1 MKGNTSF
8 HLLLAVVFAVYVT
21 AVFGQAGGNSTV
33 PASSNDTQAFVNGTN
48 GNGTWVPPPDGNATS
63 PFGNGT
69 YPPLMGGNG
78 TYPPGNGTYP
88 PPMNGNGTYP
98 PGNGT
103 YPPPMDGNETYPSGN
118 GTYPPPMN
126 GNGTYPQNNGTYM
139 YGNGTYCAPG
149 NETCYPPGNGTYPP
163 PYNGNGTY
171 CSPGNGTCYPP
182 GNGTYPPPMD
192 GNGTYC
198 SPGNGTCYPPGN
210 GTYPPPMD
218 GNGTYCPPGNEKC
231 YPPGNGTYPPPM
243 DGNGTYCSPGNG
255 TCYPPGN
262 GTYPPPYNG
271 NGTSCPLG
279 NGMCY
284 PSGNGTYPPPY
295 NGNGTYYPGNWTYY
309 PPMNG
314 DGPNPPMNGNWSYL
328 PPGPGFTGPFG
339 YPLYPVYNVEYNGM
353 SYDVT
358 WVSVYPPAQPGT
370 YAPPYPYPIW
380 SIADGSK
387 NRTWYPLPYPF
398 PCPSSGNRTEGYAPT
413 SSYPPKYP
421 QSSYPPMYSETKP
434 PLSGS
439 PPSMSGNYPSQT
451 AVPPMSGTWTASP
464 PPFNSGLPSPGY
476 SSFGPSSGAGP
487 VSSWNGPSFAPSSVG
502 PAPSGAPSSWN
513 GPSFAPSSV
522 GPASPSGAPSS
533 WSGPSFAPS
542 SVGPAPSGSPSS
554 WNGPSSV
561 PSGSPSPAPSSFDQS
576 SWNGPSSV
584 PSSVGPAPSGSPS
597 SWNVPSSVPSGSPSP
612 APSSFDQSSWNGPSS
627 VPSSV
632 GPAPSGAPSS
642 WNVPSS
648 VPSGSPSPAP
658 SSFDQSSWSG
668 PSSAPSGSP
677 SPAPSSFSP
686 SSAPD
691 SSNSSPW
698 PSATPSPPARR
709 RVRRQVMENQFNA
722 SSPTGSNKTAFP
734 YEVCSPTP
742 PGYNASGWGYPTP
755 LPATEASQHSL
766 PFPVEWFRH
775 FGIEPPHF
783 DDEISPKTI
792 FNGTSPLDGVFWPWD
807 KKNGSGNAGPP
818 FPFPRFPD
826 HPEWNVTFRGPF
838 WPEFPNMSDVE
849 SSTEKPW
856 PEFPFFPLP
865 NGNRTWPVPFSIP
878 VFWPEDP
885 QPPEIGFPW
894 DKVNGTQPPF
904 PNVPWD
910 PKNNASLPSFPH
922 FPWDPNGNGSFPEI
936 PGIPGFPGFPWD
948 PKKNETGTPGTP
960 QGPKPNVTIPGI
972 PGFPGSGGDKP
983 SGVVPSPSPSPSP
996 VVPVIDP
1003 CPVPPRKASIVFSGS
1018 ALVDP
1023 ASRVFKPSGSGQA
1036 NLAVEPFQCQ
1046 YAYTLIYWNVDLVR
1060 SSTGPNTTEGA
1071 GKPSYSLMYPLPLQ
1085 TLSASEH
1092 TVTAQAMFV
1101 AYNGRLVANVTTVA
1115 SFSIK
1120 KPLSRPLLSNL
1131 NGTVSGAVPLV
1142 LDASDTVDGIDPCYF
1157 VMFKGYAAWKKCLS
1171 LNPGSGSSV
1180 AQPVVVVF
1188 SCQNRI
1194 EKTPCPFNLT
1204 STTTVD
1210 QILSGRDVTN
1220 TTFRAFEVRRDDEE
1234 GFLYIGT
1241 DTPYF
1246 TIPVSSLRP
1255 GDYIFRVFTFRS
1267 EQESPPKSPPVNLMI
1282 ETTKYYAKV
1291 ALTING
1297 VGSTFVG
1304 GSSAYI
1310 TSNVVTN
1317 SPDLVYNWALIAG
1330 NGGEVSLAK
1339 VTKPVGKGGLKIDSS
1354 QLDDG
1359 QYTVYLTLTDSH
1371 NTTATAAT
1379 TFSVTKTLPPISSCS
1394 ISPSNGQELTTL
1406 FTVSC
1411 SDISVGSYYY
1421 SYRIK
1426 GVETGIAYPGSST
1439 QSFLLPSG
1447 FESDGYRVEV
1457 RVRSYIPGTLYI
1469 SDPYTLYVNVT
1480 AQTITDDNLS
1490 DTYVNLFSSGSSSL
1504 TVAAME
1510 SFTSKLLASNTT
1522 SEAAKNA
1529 TGQVIQALTGTI
1541 DASTET
1547 AESASSKTEALAKL
1561 LDTGAVDDSSKAN
1574 VGKGVAVLAQVL
1586 ATTGADQSTLEN
1598 LASAALGSVV
1608 SSDSDS
1614 SSGDTF
1620 TETMGY
1626 VGDALSNTLSPGEN
1640 ATISVQGTRL
1650 DVVSAT
1656 IESIPDNIGEKP
1668 SNPARRLSR
1677 RAAATS
1683 CSAQV
1688 GESLQQTLNDTVGDT
1703 QVVVIKSTCVGNSP
1717 YPVTANDTNA
1727 GSSTLTAGML
1737 TLKVNVDGVPFNDTL
1752 EKPIRITIPT
1762 SYTSTASLHRRYVHA
1777 LTKRSTTT
1785 YTAHCA
1791 KWESS
1796 TSAWNTTACS
1806 TLDTSTGG
1814 SSTTCDC
1821 TSLGSYS
1828 IVIKAASTPD
1838 GQSPGDTPDSG
1849 SSVSK
1854 GVIAGATVGSVVGV
1868 VIVAAGIWYFLLKKP
1883 AKNVGAPQPEMQQ
1896 QH

>member
-1 MKGNTSF
+1 MKGDTSF

-21 AVFGQAGGNSTV
+21 AAFGQPSGNNTV
-33 PASSNDTQAFVNGTN
+33 PASGNDTQVFVNGTT
-48 GNGTWVPPPDGNATS
+48 GNGTWIPPPDGNGTS
-63 PFGNGT
+63 PLGNGT
-69 YPPLMGGNG
+69 YPPPMNGNG

-103 YPPPMDGNETYPSGN
+103 YPPPMNGNETYPPGN

-126 GNGTYPQNNGTYM
+126 GNGTYP
-139 YGNGTYCAPG
+139 
-149 NETCYPPGNGTYPP
+149 PGNGTYPP
-163 PYNGNGTY
+163 PMNGNGT
-171 CSPGNGTCYPP
+171 YPP
-182 GNGTYPPPMD
+182 GNGTYPPPM
-192 GNGTYC
+192 Y
-198 SPGNGTCYPPGN
+198 
-210 GTYPPPMD
+210 
-218 GNGTYCPPGNEKC
+218 GNGTYCPPGN
-231 YPPGNGTYPPPM
+231 
-243 DGNGTYCSPGNG
+243 G
-255 TCYPPGN
+255 TCY
-262 GTYPPPYNG
+262 
-271 NGTSCPLG
+271 
-279 NGMCY
+279 
-284 PSGNGTYPPPY
+284 PPY
-295 NGNGTYYPGNWTYY
+295 NGNGTYYLPGNGSNYPGNWTYY

-314 DGPNPPMNGNWSYL
+314 DGPNPPMNGNWTYL

-339 YPLYPVYNVEYNGM
+339 YPMYPTYNVQYNGM

-358 WVSVYPPAQPGT
+358 WVSVYPPVQPGT
-370 YAPPYPYPIW
+370 YVPPYPYPIW

-398 PCPSSGNRTEGYAPT
+398 PCPSSGNGTEGYPPT

-421 QSSYPPMYSETKP
+421 ESSYPPMYSGTKS

-439 PPSMSGNYPSQT
+439 PPSMSGDYPIQPT
-451 AVPPMSGTWTASP
+451 VPPMSGTWTASP
-464 PPFNSGLPSPGY
+464 PPLNSGMPSPGY
-476 SSFGPSSGAGP
+476 ISFGPSSGAGP
-487 VSSWNGPSFAPSSVG
+487 VSSWNGPSFAPSSFG
-502 PAPSGAPSSWN
+502 PASPSGAPSSWN
-513 GPSFAPSSV
+513 GPSSVPSTF

-533 WSGPSFAPS
+533 W
-542 SVGPAPSGSPSS
+542 
-554 WNGPSSV
+554 
-561 PSGSPSPAPSSFDQS
+561 
-576 SWNGPSSV
+576 NGPSSV
-584 PSSVGPAPSGSPS
+584 PSSFGPA
-597 SWNVPSSVPSGSPSP
+597 
-612 APSSFDQSSWNGPSS
+612 
-627 VPSSV
+627 
-632 GPAPSGAPSS
+632 APSGAPSS
-642 WNVPSS
+642 WN
-648 VPSGSPSPAP
+648 
-658 SSFDQSSWSG
+658 G

-677 SPAPSSFSP
+677 SPAPSSFGQSSWNSP
-686 SSAPD
+686 SSAPSGNPSPAPSSFGQSIWNSPSSAPSGSPSPVPSSFGQSSWNSPSSAPSGSPSPAPSSFGQSSWNSPSSAPSGNPSPAPSSFGQSIWNSPSSVPSGSPSPAPSSFGQSSWNSPSSAPSGSPSPAPSSFGQSSWNSPSSAASGSPSPAPSSFGPSSVPDASSAAGPTASSVNNNWITSSQSGQIPSETPVPD
-691 SSNSSPW
+691 SSSSW
-698 PSATPSPPARR
+698 STATPSPAARR
-709 RVRRQVMENQFNA
+709 RVRRQVMGNQFNA
-722 SSPTGSNKTAFP
+722 SNPTGSNNTTFP

-742 PGYNASGWGYPTP
+742 PGYNASGWGYSTP
-755 LPATEASQHSL
+755 DPATQIDHHSL
-766 PFPVEWFRH
+766 PFPVEWFRD
-775 FGIEPPHF
+775 FGIEPPKF
-783 DDEISPKTI
+783 DGEISPKTI
-792 FNGTSPLDGVFWPWD
+792 VNGTSPLDGVFWPWD
-807 KKNGSGNAGPP
+807 KKDGSGNAGPP

-826 HPEWNVTFRGPF
+826 HPDWNVTFSGPF
-838 WPEFPNMSDVE
+838 WPSFPNMSDVKGFP
-849 SSTEKPW
+849 EKPW

-865 NGNRTWPVPFSIP
+865 NGNRTWPVPFPIP
-878 VFWPEDP
+878 VFWPEGP
-885 QPPEIGFPW
+885 QLPDIGFPW
-894 DKVNGTQPPF
+894 DKVNGTRPPF
-904 PNVPWD
+904 PNMPWD
-910 PKNNASLPSFPH
+910 PKYNGSLPPFPFPDVPNFPFPDGPH
-922 FPWDPNGNGSFPEI
+922 FPWDPKFPSPGVPLPEI
-936 PGIPGFPGFPWD
+936 PTPGIPGIPGFPWD
-948 PKKNETGTPGTP
+948 PKKNETSTPGTP
-960 QGPKPNVTIPGI
+960 QGPNPNVTIPSI
-972 PGFPGSGGDKP
+972 PGLPGSGGDKP

-996 VVPVIDP
+996 VVPIIDP
-1003 CPVPPRKASIVFSGS
+1003 CPMPPRKASIIFSGS

-1036 NLAVEPFQCQ
+1036 NLAVEAFQCK

-1060 SSTGPNTTEGA
+1060 SSTGPSTQEGT
-1071 GKPSYSLMYPLPLQ
+1071 GKASYSLMYPLPLQ
-1085 TLSASEH
+1085 TLSANEH
-1092 TVTAQAMFV
+1092 SITAQAMFV
-1101 AYNGRLVANVTTVA
+1101 DYNGRLVANVTTVA
-1115 SFSIK
+1115 SFSIT

-1131 NGTVSGAVPLV
+1131 NGTVTGAVPLV

-1171 LNPGSGSSV
+1171 LNPGSGSTVS
-1180 AQPVVVVF
+1180 QPIAVVF

-1194 EKTPCPFNLT
+1194 DKTPCPFNLT
-1204 STTTVD
+1204 STTTIG
-1210 QILSGRDVTN
+1210 QILAGRDVTN
-1220 TTFRAFEVRRDDEE
+1220 STFTAFEIRRDDQE

-1267 EQESPPKSPPVNLMI
+1267 EQESPLKSPPVNLII

-1304 GSSAYI
+1304 GSLAYI

-1317 SPDLVYNWALIAG
+1317 SPDLVYNWALIASNG
-1330 NGGEVSLAK
+1330 NEVSLAK
-1339 VTKPVGKGGLKIDSS
+1339 VTKSVGKGGLKIDSS
-1354 QLDDG
+1354 QLGDG

-1371 NTTATAAT
+1371 NTTASAAT
-1379 TFSVTKTLPPISSCS
+1379 SFSVTKTLPPINSCS
-1394 ISPSNGQELTTL
+1394 VSPSSGQELTTL

-1447 FESDGYRVEV
+1447 FDTDGYKVEV

-1480 AQTITDDNLS
+1480 SQTVTDDNLS

-1510 SFTSKLLASNTT
+1510 SFTSKLLASNGT
-1522 SEAAKNA
+1522 SDAARNA

-1541 DASTET
+1541 NANTET

-1561 LDTGAVDDSSKAN
+1561 LDTGAVDDSSKAD

-1608 SSDSDS
+1608 NSDS

-1656 IESIPDNIGEKP
+1656 IGSIPGDIGEKP
-1668 SNPARRLSR
+1668 SSPARRLSR
-1677 RAAATS
+1677 RAASTS
-1683 CSAQV
+1683 CSARI

-1703 QVVVIKSTCVGNSP
+1703 QVVVIKSTCVGSSP

-1737 TLKVNVDGVPFNDTL
+1737 TLKVNVDGVAFNDPL
-1752 EKPIRITIPT
+1752 EKSIRITIPT
-1762 SYTSTASLHRRYVHA
+1762 SYTSNTSLQRRSVHA

-1785 YTAHCA
+1785 YTAQCA
-1791 KWESS
+1791 KWETS

-1821 TSLGSYS
+1821 TSLGSYT
-1828 IVIKAASTPD
+1828 IVIKAASTPG
-1838 GQSPGDTPDSG
+1838 GQSPGDTPSDPG

-1868 VIVAAGIWYFLLKKP
+1868 AIVAAGIWYFLLKKP
-1883 AKNVGAPQPEMQQ
+1883 AKSVGATPPEMQQ
-1896 QH
+1896 Q